1 MVWPLVIAAASA
13 GALAYDYLKEKT
25 TQPETPQIII
35 HEATVATETADDEA
49 TRKKR
54 IIAYHVAGAMVIGY
68 LYLRWFRKRR

>member
-35 HEATVATETADDEA
+35 HEATVGTNKPEDDA
-49 TRKKR
+49 ARKKR
-54 IIAYHVAGAMVIGY
+54 IIAYHVAGAMVVGY
-68 LYLRWFRKRR
+68 LYLKWFKKRF